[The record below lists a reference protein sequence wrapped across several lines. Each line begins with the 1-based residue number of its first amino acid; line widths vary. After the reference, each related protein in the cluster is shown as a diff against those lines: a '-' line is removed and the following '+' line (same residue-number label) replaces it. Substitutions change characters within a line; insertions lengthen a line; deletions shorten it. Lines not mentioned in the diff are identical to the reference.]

1 MKNTRVV
8 KAILKKIVEYG
19 AKIEK
24 YTGETTYDDYSKN
37 EMLRDSVSF
46 CIIQIGELVNRLD
59 ADFLDRHSDIPYYQ
73 IRGMRNRIVHEYHKI
88 DHKITWDAIQE
99 YIPELVK
106 NVEHILKQI

>member
-37 EMLRDSVSF
+37 EMLRDSISF
-46 CIIQIGELVNRLD
+46 CIIQI
-59 ADFLDRHSDIPYYQ
+59 AFL
-73 IRGMRNRIVHEYHKI
+73 
-88 DHKITWDAIQE
+88 
-99 YIPELVK
+99 
-106 NVEHILKQI
+106 